1 MDQITTSQSAG
12 PLDRIGYGSCGSV
25 WSDSSR
31 FPDIDQCNIST
42 IVIKRADGLP
52 DRSIENEARMH
63 KHILSNI
70 GHFRINI
77 PRHIGFLH
85 PESSSWSDIL
95 PRLPVDARPC
105 QALISERILPVPR
118 HTRRLTVEKFWN
130 GPADMIDHIV
140 NDRRNQHCLIRPYL
154 GRRRVDRNASVQ
166 RSNMVKPITLRNYP
180 LHIDQI
186 EALGLPT
193 HMYARAMADG
203 DGDDTDTFTSSAL
216 GVHAL
221 WILDFDCCK
230 KLPMTSEGVKIAA
243 ERFWRNDPFY
253 PNPNTKCEQ
262 DAVLWHVFKQR
273 FLEASA
279 KVMADKDE
287 RIRALPGQLID
298 RIVDTVGVYSRGVP
312 SA

>member
-1 MDQITTSQSAG
+1 M
-12 PLDRIGYGSCGSV
+12 
-25 WSDSSR
+25 
-31 FPDIDQCNIST
+31 
-42 IVIKRADGLP
+42 
-52 DRSIENEARMH
+52 
-63 KHILSNI
+63 
-70 GHFRINI
+70 
-77 PRHIGFLH
+77 
-85 PESSSWSDIL
+85 
-95 PRLPVDARPC
+95 
-105 QALISERILPVPR
+105 PR
-118 HTRRLTVEKFWN
+118 HTRRLMVEKFWN

-166 RSNMVKPITLRNYP
+166 RSNMVKPISLRNYP

-193 HMYARAMADG
+193 HMYARAMADGLAFLLWVAEIDACDVEFVLARPRPGPQPQPQPPLEDDG

-262 DAVLWHVFKQR
+262 DAVL
-273 FLEASA
+273 
-279 KVMADKDE
+279 
-287 RIRALPGQLID
+287 
-298 RIVDTVGVYSRGVP
+298 
-312 SA
+312 